1 MSTADACAARANGT
15 LLVVSPHCDDGVLG
29 CGDLIRA
36 HPGAR
41 VVTVFAA
48 GPERYG
54 APSDWD
60 RRAGFGPGED
70 VMAAR
75 RAEDRDAL
83 AMLGATPCW
92 LPFRDAQY
100 APPPRSG
107 LLAHDLAGLIEA
119 ADPSWVALP
128 LGLFHSDHALVH
140 AAALQVLREDPA
152 RRTRTWLA
160 YADALYRRL
169 PGLVAER
176 LAGLA
181 ADGVQTTPWPV
192 SGSPASLAK
201 RRAIACYA
209 SQLRALESPGRPGF
223 EDALLP
229 ERYWRLAVAA
239 NGRAAGGP

>member
-1 MSTADACAARANGT
+1 MSAPAACAARSNGT

-41 VVTVFAA
+41 VVTVFAG

-60 RRAGFGPGED
+60 LRAGFGPGDD

-83 AMLGATPCW
+83 ATLGATPCW
-92 LPFRDAQY
+92 LPFSDAQY
-100 APPPRSG
+100 APAPDPG
-107 LLAHDLAGLIEA
+107 LLSRDLGALVEA

-140 AAALQVLREDPA
+140 AAALRVLHGDPS
-152 RRTRTWLA
+152 RRSRTWLA

-169 PGLVAER
+169 PGLVAAR
-176 LAGLA
+176 LAALA
-181 ADGVQTTPWPV
+181 EHGVHATPWPAPA
-192 SGSPASLAK
+192 GPASLAK

-229 ERYWRLAVAA
+229 ERYWSLVLAADE
-239 NGRAAGGP
+239 RAAGGR